1 MLFSAPGEDKM
12 STELLGCPAL
22 SAKTLA
28 NLITLECMQIL
39 GECRLR
45 GFLLLGFCH
54 LLQQELS
61 GI

>member
-12 STELLGCPAL
+12 STELLGYPAL

-28 NLITLECMQIL
+28 DPIKLECVQIL

-54 LLQQELS
+54 LLQHELS

>member
-12 STELLGCPAL
+12 STELLGCPL

-45 GFLLLGFCH
+45 GLLLLGFCH